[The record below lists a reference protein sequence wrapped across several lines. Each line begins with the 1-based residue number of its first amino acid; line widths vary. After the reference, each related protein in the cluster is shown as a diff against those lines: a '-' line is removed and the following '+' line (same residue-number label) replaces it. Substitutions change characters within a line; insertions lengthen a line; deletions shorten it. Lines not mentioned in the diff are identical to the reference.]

1 MIRTILASALAASI
15 AAPSVAAAAAPTTV
29 IDLGGSR
36 GYVQTDPGTPLAAV
50 QLFVNAGLNRETGT
64 QNGLAALV
72 AELILRS
79 PAPAPGSKQP
89 IPLVDAI
96 TAHGGSLSYAVSSG
110 YVRFNLQAAPE
121 TLPAIAPLL
130 ARVLAAPSYDPAT
143 LAAAR
148 TALTTRIA
156 SDEQDPRL
164 VGLGMLRASYYRD
177 GSALPVLGTP
187 ASLMALSAADARAF
201 HDRWYVRGNSYI
213 TAVGRT
219 GDTSAAAS
227 RTLIAALP
235 STQAPPAPAL
245 VTRPFNTEPR
255 RLLTHRDVLSPY
267 VVLGFAAPSLGDRD
281 FAATL
286 VVRSFLADVF
296 VRPSATTRPLALRG
310 IGTIYGYDAVPAQ
323 FALWINGAL
332 LDPSTGLGALSAL
345 VKATGDKPLP
355 QNILDRYKQSARGEW
370 QLEALSLEDRAW
382 SIGNAVSQGLD
393 PDTAS
398 TVEAAIAKVTSA
410 DVQRVAK
417 RYFQK
422 YDVAL
427 ILPRTQGT
435 GAGTGS
441 GG

>member
-1 MIRTILASALAASI
+1 MIRTILVGSLAAAF
-15 AAPSVAAAAAPTTV
+15 AAPAAAGATAAPTTV
-29 IDLGGSR
+29 IDLGGTR
-36 GYVQTDPGTPLAAV
+36 GYVRADAGTPLTAV
-50 QLFVNAGLNRETGT
+50 QLFVNAGLARETDA

-79 PAPAPGSKQP
+79 PVRSTGAGPAV
-89 IPLVDAI
+89 PLTDAV
-96 TAHGGSLSYAVSSG
+96 AARGGSLSYAVSSG
-110 YVRFNLQAAPE
+110 YVRFNLQATPE
-121 TLPAIAPLL
+121 TLPAIAPLV

-148 TALTTRIA
+148 TALTARIA
-156 SDEQDPRL
+156 NDEQDPRL
-164 VGLGMLRASYYRD
+164 VGLGMLRASFYRN
-177 GSALPVLGTP
+177 GAALPALGTP
-187 ASLMALSAADARAF
+187 ASLMTLTGGDARAF
-201 HDRWYVRGNSYI
+201 HDRWYVRGNAYI
-213 TAVGRT
+213 AAVGRT
-219 GDTSAAAS
+219 GPTSDAAS
-227 RTLIAALP
+227 RALVAAL
-235 STQAPPAPAL
+235 SSAQAPAATTPA
-245 VTRPFNTEPR
+245 TRPFNPEPR
-255 RLLTHRDVLSPY
+255 RLMTHRDVLSPY
-267 VVLGFAAPSLGDRD
+267 LVLGFAAPSLGDRD

-310 IGTIYGYDAVPAQ
+310 IGTVYGYDVAPAQ

-332 LDPSTGLGALSAL
+332 IDPSTGLGAISAL

-355 QNILDRYKQSARGEW
+355 PNILDRYKDSARGEW

-393 PDTAS
+393 PDTAQ
-398 TVEAAIAKVTSA
+398 TIEASIGKVTSA

-422 YDVAL
+422 FDVAL
-427 ILPRTQGT
+427 ILPRS
-435 GAGTGS
+435 AEGS

>member
-1 MIRTILASALAASI
+1 VIRTILVGSLAAAF
-15 AAPSVAAAAAPTTV
+15 AAPTAASAAAATTV

-36 GYVQTDPGTPLAAV
+36 GYVHADAGTPLTAV
-50 QLFVNAGLNRETGT
+50 QLFVNAGLARETDA

-79 PAPAPGSKQP
+79 PVPSTTSGQAV
-89 IPLVDAI
+89 PLTDAV
-96 TAHGGSLSYAVSSG
+96 AARGGSLSYAVSSG
-110 YVRFNLQAAPE
+110 YVRFNLQATPE
-121 TLPAIAPLL
+121 TLPTIAPLV
-130 ARVLAAPSYDPAT
+130 ARVLAAPAYDPAT

-148 TALTTRIA
+148 TALTARIA
-156 SDEQDPRL
+156 NDEQDPRL
-164 VGLGMLRASYYRD
+164 VGLGMLRASFYRN
-177 GSALPVLGTP
+177 GAALPALGTP
-187 ASLMALSAADARAF
+187 ASLMTLTAADARAF
-201 HDRWYVRGNSYI
+201 HDRWYVRGNAYI
-213 TAVGRT
+213 AAVGRT
-219 GDTSAAAS
+219 GATSDAAS
-227 RTLIAALP
+227 RALVAALP
-235 STQAPPAPAL
+235 SAQAPAATTPS
-245 VTRPFNTEPR
+245 TRPFNSEPR
-255 RLLTHRDVLSPY
+255 RLLTHRDVPSPY

-310 IGTIYGYDAVPAQ
+310 IGTVYGYDVAPAQ

-332 LDPSTGLGALSAL
+332 IDPSTGLGALSAL

-355 QNILDRYKQSARGEW
+355 PNILDRYKESARGEW

-393 PDTAS
+393 PDTADTIGAS
-398 TVEAAIAKVTSA
+398 IAKVTSA

-422 YDVAL
+422 FDVAL
-427 ILPRTQGT
+427 ILPRT
-435 GAGTGS
+435 AE
-441 GG
+441 GGGG